1 MIDPANREG
10 RNKQREKETN
20 FFFVCQAGMEGAP
33 CVFQLKER
41 RRKSERG
48 NQTAF
53 VFSPLGQF
61 RRRKRQDEKQ
71 GDEVDGGHGR
81 PL

>member
-10 RNKQREKETN
+10 INKRREKETN
-20 FFFVCQAGMEGAP
+20 FSFCLSAGMEGAP

-41 RRKSERG
+41 KRKGERG
-48 NQTAF
+48 NQTVF
-53 VFSPLGQF
+53 VFFPLGQF
-61 RRRKRQDEKQ
+61 RRRKQQDEKQ
-71 GDEVDGGHGR
+71 GDEAGGGQGR